1 MEQGL
6 KKLVG
11 VTLVVVLAA
20 ALAIY
25 ALRPAIS
32 SSGVGTPPGPDKK
45 PACAGPSENPGT
57 AHGHEK
63 TASATET
70 AKGQGPKADHES
82 NGRGPCGDPKAE
94 KPDKADKPASRGAV
108 TDRRT
113 A

>member
-1 MEQGL
+1 MEQEL

-25 ALRPAIS
+25 ALRPAVS

-45 PACAGPSENPGT
+45 PACAGLGENPGT

-63 TASATET
+63 AASATET
-70 AKGQGPKADHES
+70 AKGQGPKADLES
-82 NGRGPCGDPKAE
+82 HGRGPCGEPKAE
-94 KPDKADKPASRGAV
+94 KPDQADRPASRGHAA
-108 TDRRT
+108 DRRD